1 MPCQQRLH
9 QRNQVA
15 LGGVLDEDAPFAL
28 GRALEALRVFLAQ
41 HPLGHR
47 PGHVGEAG
55 QEVMAVERESGHAV
69 DGVGD
74 QPRALRQLGHADA
87 LRSRLRAELGLDQPY
102 RLRVRRQRHAP
113 GLGRGLSGLVVGGGA
128 DAAETEHDLRLRSAP
143 GQGAHDVFTR
153 IPHHL
158 HPADG
163 LAVAAQQFDHV
174 RQVGVVARATQ
185 QLVADEQQ
193 AEAGAVSHPRPAV
206 GWPDCDP
213 GRPAGARPR
222 GRPGVLPRRPAP
234 PR

>member
-1 MPCQQRLH
+1 MACQQRLH
-9 QRNQVA
+9 QRDQVA
-15 LGGVLDEDAPFAL
+15 LGGVLYEDAPFAL

-47 PGHVGEAG
+47 PGHVGKAG
-55 QEVMAVERESGHAV
+55 QEMMPVEREAGYAV

-74 QPRALRQLGHADA
+74 QPRAPRQLGHADA
-87 LRSRLRAELGLDQPY
+87 LRSCLRPEPGLDQAY
-102 RLRVRRQRHAP
+102 RLRVRRQRHTP
-113 GLGRGLSGLVVGGGA
+113 GLGRGLSGLVVGRGA
-128 DAAETEHDLRLRSAP
+128 DAAEAEHDLRLRAAP
-143 GQGAHDVFTR
+143 GQGAHDVFAR
-153 IPHHL
+153 IAHHL

-174 RQVGVVARATQ
+174 RQVGVPARAAQ

-193 AEAGAVSHPRPAV
+193 AEAGAVSHPRPAA
-206 GWPDCDP
+206 GWPGFGP
-213 GRPAGARPR
+213 GRPAGAPPR